1 MKSMEPHRNIIKNRL
16 NGAGVP
22 VDVSRPVNIAYK
34 HINSMYIYNA
44 EIYCH
49 VTYVYRT

>member
-1 MKSMEPHRNIIKNRL
+1 MKSMEPHRNIIKKIGLTVR
-16 NGAGVP
+16 GVP

-34 HINSMYIYNA
+34 HINAYIYNA
-44 EIYCH
+44 EIYY